1 MLHIYYGNG
10 KGKTTAAVGL
20 TVRAIGS
27 GMKTAFFQFLKN
39 GSSSEISVLKSL
51 ENNTVIC
58 CEECKKF
65 TFAMNDIEINEVTI
79 RHTKML
85 RQAADMLISEQV
97 QLVVLDEFIDAY
109 ISNLDK
115 RMDTGAIH
123 KLDKFGM
130 WIKSKDEYVLI
141 TYIEQSGINSG
152 TEFAS
157 DWQDVFYNYTFLD
170 GTPCGKQAE

>member
-65 TFAMNDIEINEVTI
+65 TFAMNDIEKNEVTI

-97 QLVVLDEFIDAY
+97 QLVVLDECIDAY
-109 ISNLDK
+109 NKKLI
-115 RMDTGAIH
+115 DTVLA
-123 KLDKFGM
+123 DKF
-130 WIKSKDEYVLI
+130 INEIASKGEVVLTGRKPSDKLKKYANYLTEMSAVKHPFDNGI
-141 TYIEQSGINSG
+141 TARKGIE
-152 TEFAS
+152 F
-157 DWQDVFYNYTFLD
+157 
-170 GTPCGKQAE
+170 

>member
-51 ENNTVIC
+51 ENNTVTC

-65 TFAMNDIEINEVTI
+65 TFAMNDIEKNEVTI

-109 ISNLDK
+109 NKKLI
-115 RMDTGAIH
+115 DTELA
-123 KLDKFGM
+123 DKF
-130 WIKSKDEYVLI
+130 INEIASKGEVVLTGRNPSDKLKKYADYLTEMSAVKHPFDNGI
-141 TYIEQSGINSG
+141 TARKGIE
-152 TEFAS
+152 F
-157 DWQDVFYNYTFLD
+157 
-170 GTPCGKQAE
+170 